1 MAKKDTTKKEVS
13 NVKAPKIKKE
23 VKVDTKAHNEK
34 VTKELGEIVDN
45 ARKELLD
52 LDEKILITA
61 KFSLSE
67 ITMKADGRWKIKML
81 VHKQLPKGDHDY
93 SVKLE
98 FDDEPFLKTIKQ
110 LEKDI
115 AEVEANPTLL
125 QSIDNDKINRLNR
138 RIDETQRE
146 MLKNKKE
153 CPDIEFVAQTEQIK
167 WTADTSLVFKVLDT
181 VIEPLN
187 KQRFRLSEYRVV
199 LETI

>member
-1 MAKKDTTKKEVS
+1 METKKTTAKKVVQKKVKKAKLEPIVVAITEV
-13 NVKAPKIKKE
+13 PKDLLDI
-23 VKVDTKAHNEK
+23 DEK
-34 VTKELGEIVDN
+34 VT
-45 ARKELLD
+45 
-52 LDEKILITA
+52 ITA
-61 KFSLSE
+61 KFKLSE
-67 ITMKADGRWKIKML
+67 ITMKEDGRWKIKMV

-153 CPDIEFVAQTEQIK
+153 CPMIEFVAQTEQIK
-167 WTADTSLVFKVLDT
+167 WTADTALVFKVLDS
-181 VIEPLN
+181 VIQPLN
-187 KQRFRLSEYRVV
+187 EQRFRLSEYRVV
-199 LETI
+199 LEAIN